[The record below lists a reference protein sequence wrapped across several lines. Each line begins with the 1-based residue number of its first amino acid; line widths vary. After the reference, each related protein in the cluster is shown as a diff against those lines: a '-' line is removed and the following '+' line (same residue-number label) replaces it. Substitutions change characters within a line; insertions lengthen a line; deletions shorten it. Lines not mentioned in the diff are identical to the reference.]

1 MNLFRRY
8 FSVGRGRGPAMP
20 GTAGPVLSGAGR
32 GQSGPAKPEPGPGGL
47 EAAASG
53 PLGPYRD
60 ASRLPG
66 AGPGQEGP
74 GSAGPAAEIGAVP
87 GRMFLQRFR
96 RHKLGVAGAIALGV
110 MALAALLAP
119 LIAPYD
125 PNAVTDSF
133 GEGPS
138 LRHWLG
144 TDPIGRDMLSRL
156 IYAARV
162 SLAAGLGA
170 MAIAAAI
177 GTLLGLIAGYAGGWI
192 DNVIMRVT
200 DIFMAFPYLMLILVV
215 ASLVGPGLT
224 NIILILGLLGWPA
237 VARLVRGNVLAIKQ
251 ADYVTAAVA
260 LGLSRT
266 RILLRHILPNTV
278 APILIYATSG
288 VAGAILDEAALS
300 FLGLG
305 VQPPDA
311 SWGNMLA
318 SAQSLT
324 VLTSQPWLWVPPGVA
339 IIVTVLAVNFVG
351 DALRDALDPRN
362 RH

>member
-8 FSVGRGRGPAMP
+8 FAVGRGRGPAMP
-20 GTAGPVLSGAGR
+20 GRAG
-32 GQSGPAKPEPGPGGL
+32 
-47 EAAASG
+47 
-53 PLGPYRD
+53 LGPD
-60 ASRLPG
+60 SPG
-66 AGPGQEGP
+66 AGPEGP
-74 GSAGPAAEIGAVP
+74 AGPEPGTPGPAGPELAADPGAVS
-87 GRMFLQRFR
+87 GRMFLRRFR

-125 PNAVTDSF
+125 PAAVTDSF

-170 MAIAAAI
+170 MAIAAAV

-192 DNVIMRVT
+192 DGVIMRIT

-215 ASLVGPGLT
+215 ASLIGPGLT

-288 VAGAILDEAALS
+288 VAGAILDKAALS

>member
-8 FSVGRGRGPAMP
+8 FAVGRGRGPAMP
-20 GTAGPVLSGAGR
+20 GRAG
-32 GQSGPAKPEPGPGGL
+32 
-47 EAAASG
+47 
-53 PLGPYRD
+53 LGPD
-60 ASRLPG
+60 SPG
-66 AGPGQEGP
+66 AGPEGP
-74 GSAGPAAEIGAVP
+74 AGPEPGTPGPAGPELAADPGAVS
-87 GRMFLQRFR
+87 GRMFLRRFR

-125 PNAVTDSF
+125 PAAVTDSF

-170 MAIAAAI
+170 MAIAAAV

-192 DNVIMRVT
+192 DGVIMRIT

-215 ASLVGPGLT
+215 ASLIGPGLT